1 MRYAHML
8 YRRAHDPRR
17 TFVVRLHQSRSPP
30 HPITERM
37 AHSDYRVT
45 QRCDRSE
52 TIWRD
57 TGQSCEILAGV
68 SQTSPILVQT
78 LDHTRSCT

>member
-52 TIWRD
+52 TI
-57 TGQSCEILAGV
+57 
-68 SQTSPILVQT
+68 
-78 LDHTRSCT
+78 